1 MVNGT
6 EGWEWKVAQFCRRED
21 RKGTLAVAVP
31 LQSCLPGPFSEDCW
45 LGGGRDRVS
54 GEEYTDDGS
63 LLCVG
68 LRDSHLDNSY

>member
-1 MVNGT
+1 MEQKAGNGRWHSFA
-6 EGWEWKVAQFCRRED
+6 GED